1 MLVGV
6 PQRSRTDR
14 RQMYL
19 YREQEIDYKEFART
33 VRKTSPKFCGLTLQ
47 QAFYWVMCQGR

>member
-1 MLVGV
+1 
-6 PQRSRTDR
+6 
-14 RQMYL
+14 MYL